1 MRKAK
6 NTYKAKQKIT
16 SLEYLECDKMDMIAG
31 LPMFIVVTPDSY
43 GIYDDYLIL
52 KQHTMGMEYYV
63 ASKNYLIECKND
75 IYDFF
80 KYHFPNNN
88 YPPKAIYRKNML
100 IKLGGK

>member
-1 MRKAK
+1 MRKTKTK
-6 NTYKAKQKIT
+6 NTTKEM
-16 SLEYLECDKMDMIAG
+16 EYLECDKMDMIAG